1 MPSQDSEVRES
12 AVGERSDEPVRLRE
26 ARLAAAQR
34 IAHVGNWDWDIQSN
48 VLLWSDEVYRIF
60 GLDSGEFESTYEA
73 FLNAVHCED
82 RELVKRSVDDA
93 LNRRIP
99 YRIDHRVV
107 RPDGSERIVHERA
120 EVTFSETGKPVRMLG
135 TIQDITER
143 KRAELALEASE
154 ATLTAIFQS
163 APVAML
169 LVDRDRRV
177 ERMNRVAE
185 EVMGS
190 GTEESACVAF
200 GNILR
205 CVHALQDIQGCGCS
219 SFCSRCLVRS
229 IVHDTFDVG
238 RDYRNVDFTTTVER
252 DGSPVARYLRVSAAP
267 VELCQG
273 RKVLVCLEDITGRK
287 QAELDLQQ
295 AFTEIETLKNKL
307 QRENICLRE
316 EIQLRYEHEEIVGS
330 SAAIKAVMGQ
340 VEQVADTPASVLLE
354 GETGTGK
361 ELFARAIHKLSPRRD
376 ATMVTVN
383 CAALPAT
390 LMESELFGREAG
402 AYTGALSKQIGR
414 FEMADG
420 STLFLDEVGELSMEL
435 QAKLLRILQENTFE
449 RLGSSETISVDVRI
463 IAATNHNLRQG
474 IQDGKFREDLF
485 HRLNVFPIV
494 IPPLRERTEDIPTL
508 VWAFVKELGARMG
521 KAVDTIP
528 RKAMQDMQSY
538 PWPGNVRELRNV
550 IERSMILTK
559 GSTLQ
564 VDVPSISGSST
575 AKPMTLAE
583 VEKQH
588 ILEVLNKTGWRIR
601 GKNGAAGIL
610 GLKPTTL
617 ESRMAKRGI
626 ERGRSNFTTD

>member
-1 MPSQDSEVRES
+1 MRSQDSDVQDS
-12 AVGERSDEPVRLRE
+12 AVWERGDDS
-26 ARLAAAQR
+26 ARLTEATLAEAQR
-34 IAHVGNWDWDIQSN
+34 IAHVGNWDWDIESN
-48 VLLWSDEVYRIF
+48 VLCWSDEVYRIF
-60 GLDSGEFESTYEA
+60 GLEPGQFGATYEA
-73 FLNAVHCED
+73 FLNAVHPED
-82 RELVKRSVDDA
+82 RGLVKRSVDDA
-93 LNRRIP
+93 LNRCIP
-99 YRIDHRVV
+99 YGIDHRVV

-120 EVTFSETGKPVRMLG
+120 EVTFSETGKPIRMLG

-169 LVDRDRRV
+169 LMDRDRRV

-185 EVMGS
+185 ELVGAE
-190 GTEESACVAF
+190 TKESEGVAF

-205 CVHALQDIQGCGCS
+205 CVHALEKAEGCGCS

-229 IVHDTFDVG
+229 IVQDTFDAG
-238 RDYRNVDFTTTVER
+238 RGYRNVDFTTTVDR
-252 DGSPVARYLRVSAAP
+252 DGGPLATHLRVSAAP
-267 VELCQG
+267 IELRDA
-273 RKVLVCLEDITGRK
+273 RKVLVCMEDITGRK

-295 AFTEIETLKNKL
+295 AFTEIESLKDKL

-330 SAAIKAVMGQ
+330 SAPIKAVMAQ
-340 VEQVADTPASVLLE
+340 VEQVADTPAAVLLQ

-376 ATMVTVN
+376 AAMVTVN

-474 IQDGKFREDLF
+474 IQNGTFREDLF
-485 HRLNVFPIV
+485 HRLNVFPIA
-494 IPPLRERTEDIPTL
+494 IPPLRERTEDIPLL

-528 RKAMQDMQSY
+528 RKVMQDMRSY

-564 VDVPSISGSST
+564 VDVPSISGSSA

-588 ILEVLNKTGWRIR
+588 ILDVLNKTGWRIR
-601 GKNGAAGIL
+601 GKNGAAEIL

-617 ESRMAKRGI
+617 ESKMTKRGI
-626 ERGRSNFTTD
+626 ERGR